1 MVSTFYN
8 INEDMNLNKK
18 DSFEVNN
25 YIKEI
30 YQGNTNI

>member
-1 MVSTFYN
+1 MVSTFKN
-8 INEDMNLNKK
+8 INEDMNLNNK